1 MKKESLFQFAKS
13 GNLDAV
19 PQVQSNATFMD
30 LLRKHADLSGQYTDS
45 LSQYG
50 PNFPKVQR
58 LQTQVKD
65 LDDRIEKEKQKIVD
79 VLESDFRQAR
89 EHETMLTTAL
99 DDQKVAANHM
109 AEKLV
114 EYNILKRETEA
125 NKALYEALMT
135 KLKETAISASLR
147 SSNIRV
153 VGPTMIH

>member
-1 MKKESLFQFAKS
+1 MKKESLLEFGKL
-13 GNLDAV
+13 GNLAGV
-19 PQVQSNATFMD
+19 PQGQSNATFMD

-79 VLESDFRQAR
+79 VLESDFREAR

-99 DDQKVAANHM
+99 DDQKVAANHI

-114 EYNILKRETEA
+114 ENNIIRREAEA
-125 NKALYEALMT
+125 T
-135 KLKETAISASLR
+135 
-147 SSNIRV
+147 
-153 VGPTMIH
+153 

>member
-1 MKKESLFQFAKS
+1 
-13 GNLDAV
+13 
-19 PQVQSNATFMD
+19 MD
-30 LLRKHADLSGQYTDS
+30 LLRKPGDLSVQYTDS

-50 PNFPKVQR
+50 RNFPKVQR

-79 VLESDFRQAR
+79 VLESDFREAR

-99 DDQKVAANHM
+99 DDQKVAANQM
-109 AEKLV
+109 AAKLLV
-114 EYNILKRETEA
+114 YNILKREAQA
-125 NKALYEALMT
+125 NKPLYEGLMT
-135 KLKETAISASLR
+135 KLKETALSASLR